1 MAKKQSG
8 TGAKKSAPKKAPAPK
23 KVTKVT
29 SKEEAVALLKERMPN
44 APSNVSYI
52 VLENCN
58 IFYGY
63 NKAAAL
69 KFADNFN
76 LKHFEVKA

>member
-1 MAKKQSG
+1 MARKKAG
-8 TGAKKSAPKKAPAPK
+8 KKPQEDAPKIEASPAI
-23 KVTKVT
+23 VKVT
-29 SKEEAVALLKERMPN
+29 SKEEAKTIVLERFPQS
-44 APSNVSYI
+44 PSNVSYI

-69 KFADNFN
+69 KYAKTFN
-76 LKHFEVKA
+76 LKHFEVTT

>member
-1 MAKKQSG
+1 MAKKATGS
-8 TGAKKSAPKKAPAPK
+8 GAKKSAPKKAPAPK
-23 KVTKVT
+23 KIT
-29 SKEEAVALLKERMPN
+29 SEEEAAALVKEKIPKG
-44 APSNVSYI
+44 PDNVSYI
-52 VLENCN
+52 VLENCH

-69 KFADNFN
+69 KYAKNFK